1 MVRGEYSC
9 LQLSNENMSGMKRY
23 GMIRVYIKEKV
34 MDIADCDETLIE
46 KYIKKEEG
54 WEKIEDEYDAKHQG
68 VLDPL
73 IKKYG
78 YTNDHGNKVERIIVG
93 IGDEFIE
100 EVY

>member
-1 MVRGEYSC
+1 MFAIIEREY
-9 LQLSNENMSGMKRY
+9 EWY
-23 GMIRVYIKEKV
+23 EKV
-34 MDIADCDETLIE
+34 WDDSGLNIEEKILDIADCDETLID

-54 WEKIEDEYDAKHQG
+54 WEKIEDEYDAKH
-68 VLDPL
+68 L

>member
-1 MVRGEYSC
+1 MFVIIEREYEWYEKDMWSDPC
-9 LQLSNENMSGMKRY
+9 LD
-23 GMIRVYIKEKV
+23 VKERV

-54 WEKIEDEYDAKHQG
+54 WEKIEDEYDREH
-68 VLDPL
+68 L
-73 IKKYG
+73 IKKYER
-78 YTNDHGNKVERIIVG
+78 YNDHGNKIERIIVG

>member
-1 MVRGEYSC
+1 MFAIIEREY
-9 LQLSNENMSGMKRY
+9 EWYEKVWYDSGLY
-23 GMIRVYIKEKV
+23 VKEKV

>member
-1 MVRGEYSC
+1 MFAIIEREYEWYEKDMWSDPC
-9 LQLSNENMSGMKRY
+9 LD
-23 GMIRVYIKEKV
+23 VKERV
-34 MDIADCDETLIE
+34 MDIADCDKTLIE

-54 WEKIEDEYDAKHQG
+54 WEKIEDEYDAKH
-68 VLDPL
+68 L

-78 YTNDHGNKVERIIVG
+78 YTNDHGNKIERIIVG